1 MKPPRYFVSD
11 KAVIRHLELAEGLN
25 VNAVRRKIRRK
36 VELAEGHPEATAVI
50 SGGRRYVL
58 ENGVVTTVT
67 PASILGKRSRRKRRK
82 GRG

>member
-1 MKPPRYFVSD
+1 MKPTRFFVSD

-25 VNAVRRKIRRK
+25 VSALRHKIRRK
-36 VELAEGHPEATAVI
+36 VELAQDHPEASAVI

-67 PASILGKRSRRKRRK
+67 PASTMGKRTRRKHRK
-82 GRG
+82 GKR